1 MLNADAFGPNY
12 LRVLSSL
19 QPPLQSPLLL
29 LSDTLDEAGQIAGLE
44 LGATDIAMKSASARL
59 IVAQSL
65 VEVRSSLPP
74 EPQAKIRIGSLVLT
88 NGKCLAIDV
97 VVTVVNKRLA
107 ILLRGTTSAVARST
121 RWPRNWVGIVG
132 LDAASA
138 QRAPHGYQRSA
149 W

>member
-1 MLNADAFGPNY
+1 VLNADAFGPNY

-97 VVTVVNKRLA
+97 VV
-107 ILLRGTTSAVARST
+107 
-121 RWPRNWVGIVG
+121 
-132 LDAASA
+132 
-138 QRAPHGYQRSA
+138 
-149 W
+149 